1 MSTIEVDKVI
11 PQSGTA
17 LQVGEAS
24 DTINVPSGA
33 TLNINSGATI
43 TNNGTASG
51 FDTDTN
57 DKVKV
62 STNDTT
68 PGFLNGKLVAGTN
81 ISLTE
86 GSDGGNETLT
96 AAFSGNL
103 NASVINAGT
112 FADARI
118 PDLNAS
124 KITAGTIA
132 TARLGSGTADAT
144 TFLRGDQTYA
154 AAGGV
159 NTPLIQ
165 VSRQAAAQTL
175 TDSSQIKIA
184 YDYVQQNV
192 GGTWDAT
199 NYRWTPGT
207 AGKYFITAST
217 MISADANSDLSNA
230 YTVIKM
236 NGNIEFYF
244 GTVNHLVQGYGRTQQ
259 ATGSVIKTMDDNDYI
274 ECFAFINTVSGNNA
288 RIDGELKQTWLTA
301 YKIIV

>member
-86 GSDGGNETLT
+86 GSDGGDETLT

-103 NASVINAGT
+103 NASVIN
-112 FADARI
+112 
-118 PDLNAS
+118 
-124 KITAGTIA
+124 AGTIA

-154 AAGGV
+154 AAGGT
-159 NTPLIQ
+159 NTPAFL
-165 VSRQAAAQTL
+165 ANLTANQTIANATYTKVQL
-175 TDSSQIKIA
+175 NNKVLDTNNNYDNSTNYRFTPTTAGYYWLSASGRFDGGGGNTPHRHIIRKNNIAVSQIQTVWSNATATQYIVSGIHYA
-184 YDYVQQNV
+184 NGSSDYFEYFVRQDTGSNHIFN
-192 GGTWDAT
+192 GGTWDTGAEIA
-199 NYRWTPGT
+199 R
-207 AGKYFITAST
+207 
-217 MISADANSDLSNA
+217 
-230 YTVIKM
+230 
-236 NGNIEFYF
+236 F
-244 GTVNHLVQGYGRTQQ
+244 GG
-259 ATGSVIKTMDDNDYI
+259 
-274 ECFAFINTVSGNNA
+274 
-288 RIDGELKQTWLTA
+288 
-301 YKIIV
+301 YKIIT

>member
-86 GSDGGNETLT
+86 GSDGGDETLT

-112 FADARI
+112 
-118 PDLNAS
+118 
-124 KITAGTIA
+124 IA
-132 TARLGSGTADAT
+132 TARLGSGTASST

-154 AAGGV
+154 TPTSGT
-159 NTPLIQ
+159 NTPFFIARKTIDQSLGDASVTKITFE
-165 VSRQAAAQTL
+165 A
-175 TDSSQIKIA
+175 TDTESSSGI
-184 YDYVQQNV
+184 
-192 GGTWDAT
+192 
-199 NYRWTPGT
+199 
-207 AGKYFITAST
+207 F
-217 MISADANSDLSNA
+217 DLSNNKF
-230 YTVIKM
+230 TVATAGIYNISINVYHYDSDNNILRSDGYIYKNGSSYAQWINDRGSDENERGLQVGGSIIM
-236 NGNIEFYF
+236 N
-244 GTVNHLVQGYGRTQQ
+244 L
-259 ATGSVIKTMDDNDYI
+259 SVNDYI
-274 ECFAFINTVSGNNA
+274 EAYARSDTSDGGAVSIEGSSSLLLTYISAFKLIT
-288 RIDGELKQTWLTA
+288 
-301 YKIIV
+301 